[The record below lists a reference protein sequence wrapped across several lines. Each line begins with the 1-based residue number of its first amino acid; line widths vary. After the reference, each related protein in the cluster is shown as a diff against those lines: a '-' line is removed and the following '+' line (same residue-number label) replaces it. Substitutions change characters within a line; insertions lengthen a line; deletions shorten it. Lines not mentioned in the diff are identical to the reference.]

1 MFFFPSTSL
10 APKIKKNDMDIVIP
24 SVTVPA
30 EQDNTKA

>member
-1 MFFFPSTSL
+1 MFFFPPTSL
-10 APKIKKNDMDIVIP
+10 APKIKKNDMDIIIP